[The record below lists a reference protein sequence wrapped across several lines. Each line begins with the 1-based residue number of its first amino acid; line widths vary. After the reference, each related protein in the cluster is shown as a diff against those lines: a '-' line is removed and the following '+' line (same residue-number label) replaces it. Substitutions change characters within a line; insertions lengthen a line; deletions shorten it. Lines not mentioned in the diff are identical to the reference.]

1 MGVMR
6 FRIHPAD
13 VVDECPEIYRAYL
26 CGFDGRVFPT
36 RVEIDGTMMSCRRP
50 VSDSGKLHIAW
61 PVPEFGQPVLT
72 TSSLPE
78 REEPYILAVELAR
91 GTISELR
98 DQSAG
103 WEMAG
108 MTLPR
113 EFRPHH
119 AEAQRLFA
127 KAAAAQDRSELAS
140 RLAMQAIEEAC
151 RASELLTA
159 AYVQQRMAIQ
169 RQRSRGP
176 AAFVG
181 CRMERMIP
189 SEAEERLFVETF
201 SAASVPIEWRL
212 IEPSEGTYHWEL
224 NDSQVQWCERNKL
237 LTYGGPLIDLSP
249 EGLPPWLWQWDRD
262 VLNLQSFLCDFVE
275 TAISRYSG
283 YIRNWEVAARANN
296 GGAMTLSEEDR
307 LSLTAKAL
315 EVARQI
321 DDELQLLITVDQP
334 WGEYQARGHHRLS
347 PFQFVDALLRSG
359 VGLTRVN
366 LEFGVGYRPRGTGPR
381 SRLAF
386 SRLIDRWSSLG
397 VPLCITLAFPSSA
410 EPDDAA
416 KSDLEVP
423 STSPWK
429 REWSEQS
436 QEEWIDEY
444 LPLFMSKQAVVG
456 VFWSHFS
463 DAGEHHFP
471 HAGVVDAS
479 GDAKPAIDTLRLLS
493 APQVAVT

>member
-36 RVEIDGTMMSCRRP
+36 RVEIDGATMACRRP
-50 VSDSGKLHIAW
+50 VSDSGKLHVTW
-61 PVPEFGQPVLT
+61 PVEGYGQPVLT

-91 GTISELR
+91 GTISEVR
-98 DQSAG
+98 DQLAS
-103 WEMAG
+103 WEMQG
-108 MTLPR
+108 MTIPR
-113 EFRPHH
+113 EFRPIH

-127 KAAAAQDRSELAS
+127 KAAASQERSDIAS
-140 RLAMQAIEEAC
+140 RLAMQAIEQAC
-151 RASELLTA
+151 RASELLTG
-159 AYVQQRMAIQ
+159 AYMQQRMAIQ
-169 RQRSRGP
+169 RARSRGP

-189 SEAEERLFVETF
+189 SEAESDLFIDTF
-201 SAASVPIEWRL
+201 TAASVPVEWRL
-212 IEPSEGTYHWEL
+212 IEPSEGVYHWEL

-249 EGLPPWLWQWDRD
+249 DGLPAWLWQWDQD

-275 TAISRYSG
+275 TAITRYSG
-283 YIRNWEVAARANN
+283 QIRNWEVASRANN

-321 DDELQLLITVDQP
+321 DDELQLFITVDQP

-347 PFQFVDALLRSG
+347 PFQFVDALIRSG

-366 LEFGVGYRPRGTGPR
+366 LEFGVGYRPRGTGVR

-386 SRLIDRWSSLG
+386 SRLLDRWSSLG
-397 VPLCITLAFPSSA
+397 VPLCITLAFPSSSETDPAA
-410 EPDDAA
+410 EG
-416 KSDLEVP
+416 DLEVP
-423 STSPWK
+423 ANRQWKQDWSP
-429 REWSEQS
+429 QA

-444 LPLFMSKQAVVG
+444 LPLFMAKQSVVG
-456 VFWSHFS
+456 IFWSHFS
-463 DAGEHHFP
+463 DAGAHHFP
-471 HAGVVDAS
+471 NAGVLDA
-479 GDAKPAIDTLRLLS
+479 GGVGKPAIQTLRLLS
-493 APQVAVT
+493 AAKATV